1 MSRMNATAPAIN
13 IKETDKNY
21 IMEVAAPG
29 LKKEWVRVNIDNDGN
44 LNIAIENK
52 MEHKDEDKHEHYL
65 RPDIEITLRRKTQ
78 MKKIVALLMASAMA
92 ASLAACGG
100 SAQSS
105 EATSTAPA
113 ESTAAESTA
122 TDGKKYEGVELTM
135 WSMWS
140 AGEVQANAIQAA
152 ADAFEAET
160 GAHVNIEWK
169 GRDVNTLISAALESG
184 EKLDIFEDDYNRIGH
199 AYAPYTYDLTEMAD
213 AVGYDDFSYAC
224 FNDQSKEW
232 AGYLNSIV
240 EQPQIGG
247 IFYNKDVFDACGI
260 TDTPKTWDEF
270 LTVCQTLK
278 DNGYEPLAL
287 DGAYANFNFYNHLVR
302 HLGEDTIA
310 ELGKNGGW
318 ADNEAAVA
326 AAQEIIDFVNA
337 GYLAE
342 GAPDAYPA
350 SQTKVGLGTAAMVA
364 CANYVTSEV
373 DAAVGEPVNWGFFNY
388 PEVEGNVDASAY
400 AGANSLAIS
409 SNCENPQAAFDFI
422 MTIVTGTCGQELV
435 DKGGQIPADT
445 RLKESVLAGSVET
458 LKNTTTPMSWC
469 GSLNTLDGWSSIK
482 SSMIELFEGKYATG
496 ADYCAYLDTLCG

>member
-1 MSRMNATAPAIN
+1 
-13 IKETDKNY
+13 
-21 IMEVAAPG
+21 
-29 LKKEWVRVNIDNDGN
+29 
-44 LNIAIENK
+44 
-52 MEHKDEDKHEHYL
+52 
-65 RPDIEITLRRKTQ
+65 

-105 EATSTAPA
+105 EATSAAPA

-199 AYAPYTYDLTEMAD
+199 AYAPYTYDLTEMAN

-260 TDTPKTWDEF
+260 TETPKTWDEF
-270 LTVCQTLK
+270 LTVCQTIK

-287 DGAYANFNFYNHLVR
+287 DGAISMESVKHKAIHDPVAGQADILLVPYIEIGNV
-302 HLGEDTIA
+302 LY
-310 ELGKNGGW
+310 KNGGW
-318 ADNEAAVA
+318 ADNEAAVT

-350 SQTKVGLGTAAMVA
+350 SQTKVGLGTAAMVV

>member
-1 MSRMNATAPAIN
+1 MTEPKFMTPAHRRAYLTHLNRCKAMDSYHRALIYILTAVPALRN
-13 IKETDKNY
+13 
-21 IMEVAAPG
+21 
-29 LKKEWVRVNIDNDGN
+29 NIDACFNF
-44 LNIAIENK
+44 E
-52 MEHKDEDKHEHYL
+52 KDEIKPE
-65 RPDIEITLRRKTQ
+65 
-78 MKKIVALLMASAMA
+78 
-92 ASLAACGG
+92 SLAAGWQTNG
-100 SAQSS
+100 
-105 EATSTAPA
+105 TT
-113 ESTAAESTA
+113 
-122 TDGKKYEGVELTM
+122 KLTRF
-135 WSMWS
+135 
-140 AGEVQANAIQAA
+140 A
-152 ADAFEAET
+152 
-160 GAHVNIEWK
+160 
-169 GRDVNTLISAALESG
+169 
-184 EKLDIFEDDYNRIGH
+184 YN
-199 AYAPYTYDLTEMAD
+199 LWN
-213 AVGYDDFSYAC
+213 GYDDKSCTPYDLFDCSFAPYMYEAVKLRYAC

-260 TDTPKTWDEF
+260 TETPKTWDEF
-270 LTVCQTLK
+270 LTVCQTIK

-302 HLGEDTIA
+302 HLGEDAIA

-318 ADNEAAVA
+318 ADNEAAVT

-350 SQTKVGLGTAAMVA
+350 SQTKVGLGTAAMVV

>member
-1 MSRMNATAPAIN
+1 
-13 IKETDKNY
+13 
-21 IMEVAAPG
+21 
-29 LKKEWVRVNIDNDGN
+29 
-44 LNIAIENK
+44 
-52 MEHKDEDKHEHYL
+52 
-65 RPDIEITLRRKTQ
+65 
-78 MKKIVALLMASAMA
+78 
-92 ASLAACGG
+92 
-100 SAQSS
+100 
-105 EATSTAPA
+105 
-113 ESTAAESTA
+113 
-122 TDGKKYEGVELTM
+122 
-135 WSMWS
+135 
-140 AGEVQANAIQAA
+140 
-152 ADAFEAET
+152 
-160 GAHVNIEWK
+160 
-169 GRDVNTLISAALESG
+169 
-184 EKLDIFEDDYNRIGH
+184 
-199 AYAPYTYDLTEMAD
+199 MAD

-224 FNDQSKEW
+224 FNNQSKEW

-318 ADNEAAVA
+318 ADNEAAVT

-409 SNCENPQAAFDFI
+409 SYCENPQAAFDFI

>member
-1 MSRMNATAPAIN
+1 MDQSLF
-13 IKETDKNY
+13 KFD
-21 IMEVAAPG
+21 
-29 LKKEWVRVNIDNDGN
+29 L
-44 LNIAIENK
+44 IA
-52 MEHKDEDKHEHYL
+52 EDPTTHARAGVLHT
-65 RPDIEITLRRKTQ
+65 PHGDIETPIFMPVGTKANVKGIPTETVKQLGAQ
-78 MKKIVALLMASAMA
+78 IV
-92 ASLAACGG
+92 LAN
-100 SAQSS
+100 
-105 EATSTAPA
+105 T
-113 ESTAAESTA
+113 
-122 TDGKKYEGVELTM
+122 YHL
-135 WSMWS
+135 SM
-140 AGEVQANAIQAA
+140 
-152 ADAFEAET
+152 
-160 GAHVNIEWK
+160 
-169 GRDVNTLISAALESG
+169 R
-184 EKLDIFEDDYNRIGH
+184 
-199 AYAPYTYDLTEMAD
+199 P
-213 AVGYDDFSYAC
+213 
-224 FNDQSKEW
+224 
-232 AGYLNSIV
+232 
-240 EQPQIGG
+240 
-247 IFYNKDVFDACGI
+247 
-260 TDTPKTWDEF
+260 
-270 LTVCQTLK
+270 
-278 DNGYEPLAL
+278 
-287 DGAYANFNFYNHLVR
+287 
-302 HLGEDTIA
+302 GEDTIA

-318 ADNEAAVA
+318 ADNEAAVT

-409 SNCENPQAAFDFI
+409 SSCENPQAAFDFI

-435 DKGGQIPADT
+435 DNGGQIPADT

>member
-1 MSRMNATAPAIN
+1 MEAVQKYADKFMEANPGVKINIETYSWGDFNTKWNAGLTTGDLPDMSTAQGTGEVVEMMNADVLTP
-13 IKETDKNY
+13 
-21 IMEVAAPG
+21 
-29 LKKEWVRVNIDNDGN
+29 IDD
-44 LNIAIENK
+44 
-52 MEHKDEDKHEHYL
+52 MVD
-65 RPDIEITLRRKTQ
+65 DIGRDRF
-78 MKKIVALLMASAMA
+78 S
-92 ASLAACGG
+92 
-100 SAQSS
+100 
-105 EATSTAPA
+105 
-113 ESTAAESTA
+113 
-122 TDGKKYEGVELTM
+122 
-135 WSMWS
+135 
-140 AGEVQANAIQAA
+140 ANALADMTSDGATYGVPYYSHAQVMWYRTDLLEAA
-152 ADAFEAET
+152 
-160 GAHVNIEWK
+160 G
-169 GRDVNTLISAALESG
+169 LE
-184 EKLDIFEDDYNRIGH
+184 
-199 AYAPYTYDLTEMAD
+199 
-213 AVGYDDFSYAC
+213 V
-224 FNDQSKEW
+224 
-232 AGYLNSIV
+232 
-240 EQPQIGG
+240 
-247 IFYNKDVFDACGI
+247 
-260 TDTPKTWDEF
+260 PKTWDEF
-270 LTVCQTLK
+270 LTVCQTIK

-302 HLGEDTIA
+302 HLGEDAIA

-318 ADNEAAVA
+318 ADNEAAVT

-350 SQTKVGLGTAAMVA
+350 SQTKVGLGTAAMVV

-435 DKGGQIPADT
+435 DNGGQIPADT

>member
-1 MSRMNATAPAIN
+1 MKNAMQLKAIMKKLA
-13 IKETDKNY
+13 KENQISAQLVLQNYMLERFLERVSLSPYRDNY
-21 IMEVAAPG
+21 II
-29 LKKEWVRVNIDNDGN
+29 K
-44 LNIAIENK
+44 
-52 MEHKDEDKHEHYL
+52 
-65 RPDIEITLRRKTQ
+65 
-78 MKKIVALLMASAMA
+78 
-92 ASLAACGG
+92 GG
-100 SAQSS
+100 
-105 EATSTAPA
+105 
-113 ESTAAESTA
+113 
-122 TDGKKYEGVELTM
+122 
-135 WSMWS
+135 
-140 AGEVQANAIQAA
+140 
-152 ADAFEAET
+152 F
-160 GAHVNIEWK
+160 
-169 GRDVNTLISAALESG
+169 LISSMVGLNSRATMDMDATIKG
-184 EKLDIFEDDYNRIGH
+184 Y
-199 AYAPYTYDLTEMAD
+199 PVTQD
-213 AVGYDDFSYAC
+213 AV
-224 FNDQSKEW
+224 QKM
-232 AGYLNSIV
+232 I
-240 EQPQIGG
+240 EQ

-260 TDTPKTWDEF
+260 TETPKTWDEF
-270 LTVCQTLK
+270 LTVCQTIK

-302 HLGEDTIA
+302 HLGEDAIA

-318 ADNEAAVA
+318 ADNEAAVT

-350 SQTKVGLGTAAMVA
+350 SQTKVGLGTAAMVV

-409 SNCENPQAAFDFI
+409 SSCENPQAAFDFI

>member
-1 MSRMNATAPAIN
+1 MLQFRA
-13 IKETDKNY
+13 
-21 IMEVAAPG
+21 G
-29 LKKEWVRVNIDNDGN
+29 LRI
-44 LNIAIENK
+44 
-52 MEHKDEDKHEHYL
+52 
-65 RPDIEITLRRKTQ
+65 P
-78 MKKIVALLMASAMA
+78 
-92 ASLAACGG
+92 
-100 SAQSS
+100 
-105 EATSTAPA
+105 
-113 ESTAAESTA
+113 
-122 TDGKKYEGVELTM
+122 
-135 WSMWS
+135 
-140 AGEVQANAIQAA
+140 
-152 ADAFEAET
+152 
-160 GAHVNIEWK
+160 
-169 GRDVNTLISAALESG
+169 SAALEERRNVGHDEAETVQNRPGDGNALKPCAGIIHGLAVLGKVHQQQGNGGADYSCDG
-184 EKLDIFEDDYNRIGH
+184 GDRDDLRV
-199 AYAPYTYDLTEMAD
+199 D
-213 AVGYDDFSYAC
+213 
-224 FNDQSKEW
+224 
-232 AGYLNSIV
+232 
-240 EQPQIGG
+240 
-247 IFYNKDVFDACGI
+247 IFYNKDAFDACGI

-318 ADNEAAVA
+318 ADNEAAVT

-409 SNCENPQAAFDFI
+409 SSCENPQAAFDFI

-435 DKGGQIPADT
+435 DNGGQIPADT

-469 GSLNTLDGWSSIK
+469 GALNTLDGWSSIK

>member
-1 MSRMNATAPAIN
+1 
-13 IKETDKNY
+13 
-21 IMEVAAPG
+21 
-29 LKKEWVRVNIDNDGN
+29 
-44 LNIAIENK
+44 
-52 MEHKDEDKHEHYL
+52 
-65 RPDIEITLRRKTQ
+65 

-105 EATSTAPA
+105 EATSAAPA

-260 TDTPKTWDEF
+260 TETPKTWDEF
-270 LTVCQTLK
+270 LTVCQTIK

-302 HLGEDTIA
+302 HLGEDAIA

-435 DKGGQIPADT
+435 DNGGQIPADT

-469 GSLNTLDGWSSIK
+469 GALNTLDGWSSIK